1 ALCHALS
8 RGATAVVRIAHMPS
22 HPWTVLSVSTLQL
35 AFGTAPG
42 SAGCY
47 SCNICIATTNH
58 SECRALFL
66 SA

>member
-1 ALCHALS
+1 
-8 RGATAVVRIAHMPS
+8 MPS
-22 HPWTVLSVSTLQL
+22 HPCTVLSVRTLHL

-42 SAGCY
+42 CAGCS
-47 SCNICIATTNH
+47 SCNICIDTNNH